1 MQETTSKLSVLLSI
15 GVVIL
20 AAGLLASVIKT
31 TPEQKSLSVSGSASA
46 FVIPDTAS
54 ISIGVITQ
62 AATAKEALENNTAKI
77 NDVIN
82 SLKAIG
88 VQEKDIRT
96 SLSIQPLYKYK
107 EGEAPTIIGYQA
119 SNNLEVTTKLLDKLG
134 DIVDSSVASGANQV
148 SGVSFTVSEEKQK
161 QIRNE
166 LLANAVKDA
175 EYSANKLAESLK
187 VKIIGVRTSST
198 FISEG
203 IFPIAIPIAEKAA
216 APIFPGAN
224 KVTLSVQVEYIIE

>member
-1 MQETTSKLSVLLSI
+1 MQDTTSKLLVLLSI

-20 AAGLLASVIKT
+20 AAGLYSSVII

-46 FVIPDTAS
+46 FVTPDTAS
-54 ISIGVITQ
+54 ISIGVLTQ
-62 AATAKEALENNTAKI
+62 AATAKEALENNTAKV

-96 SLSIQPLYKYK
+96 SLYIQPLYRYR
-107 EGEAPTIIGYQA
+107 EGDAPTIIGYSA
-119 SNNLEVTTKLLDKLG
+119 SNNLEVTTKLLDKLSE
-134 DIVDSSVASGANQV
+134 IVDSSVASGANQV

-161 QIRNE
+161 QIRGE

-175 EYSANKLAESLK
+175 EDSANRLAQGLR
-187 VKIIGVRTSST
+187 VKIVGVRTSS
-198 FISEG
+198 IGEG
-203 IFPIAIPIAEKAA
+203 IFQPVTVSMAEKALT
-216 APIFPGAN
+216 PIFPGIN
-224 KVTLSVQVEYIIE
+224 KVTLSVQVVYIIE

>member
-1 MQETTSKLSVLLSI
+1 MQDTISKLLVLLSI

-20 AAGLLASVIKT
+20 AAGLYASVII
-31 TPEQKSLSVSGSASA
+31 TPEQKSLSVSGSAST

-62 AATAKEALENNTAKI
+62 AATAKEALENNTATI
-77 NDVIN
+77 NDIIN

-96 SLSIQPLYKYK
+96 SLYIQPLYRYR
-107 EGEAPTIIGYQA
+107 EGDVPTIIGYSA
-119 SNNLEVTTKLLDKLG
+119 SNNLEVTTKLLDKLSE
-134 DIVDSSVASGANQV
+134 IVDSSVASGANQV

-161 QIRNE
+161 QIRGE

-175 EYSANKLAESLK
+175 EDSANRLAQGLR
-187 VKIIGVRTSST
+187 VKIVGVRTSS
-198 FISEG
+198 IGEG
-203 IFPIAIPIAEKAA
+203 IFQPVAMSMAEKALT
-216 APIFPGAN
+216 PIFPGIN
-224 KVTLSVQVEYIIE
+224 KVTLSVQVVYIIE